1 MKEPQMVDMHGERIL
16 IPERMIVSP
25 ADGVFR
31 SNTDNGDII
40 GTQVAIDDV
49 IGFVDTIGQ
58 SIPVT
63 SPFEGTIHGLIAH
76 SGERLRKHE
85 PVAWLKSA

>member
-1 MKEPQMVDMHGERIL
+1 MVDMQGERIL

-31 SNTDNGDII
+31 STNDNTDLVGTDIN
-40 GTQVAIDDV
+40 IDDV

-58 SIPVT
+58 SIPVV
-63 SPFEGTIHGLIAH
+63 SPFQGILHGLIAH

-85 PVAWLKSA
+85 PVAWLRVSK

>member
-1 MKEPQMVDMHGERIL
+1 MVGMEGERIL

-31 SNTDNGDII
+31 SESNNGDLI
-40 GTQVAIDDV
+40 GEIVNVNDV
-49 IGFVDTIGQ
+49 IGYVETVGQ

-63 SPFEGTIHGLIAH
+63 SPFHGTIHGLIAH

-85 PVAWLKSA
+85 PVAWLRIVSA